1 MIIIY
6 IKFDKENN
14 SKNNQS
20 LLLLLCF
27 FFLIFYNF
35 PLHYYKDILKINELL
50 YISEIEI
57 PYSLLAQQ
65 FMSERA
71 DLVASSKGL

>member
-6 IKFDKENN
+6 IKFDKKKQFKEQPIIRCYYV
-14 SKNNQS
+14 SF
-20 LLLLLCF
+20 CY
-27 FFLIFYNF
+27 IFYSF
-35 PLHYYKDILKINELL
+35 PLHYYKDILKINELM

-57 PYSLLAQQ
+57 PYNLLAEK

-71 DLVASSKGL
+71 DLVASSKGP

>member
-6 IKFDKENN
+6 IKFHKANN
-14 SKNNQS
+14 SNNQS

-27 FFLIFYNF
+27 FFKYFTISPCVIIKIFS
-35 PLHYYKDILKINELL
+35 KINELM

-57 PYSLLAQQ
+57 PYNLLAEK

-71 DLVASSKGL
+71 DLVASSKGP

>member
-1 MIIIY
+1 M
-6 IKFDKENN
+6 F
-14 SKNNQS
+14 
-20 LLLLLCF
+20 F

-35 PLHYYKDILKINELL
+35 PLRYYKDILKINELL

-57 PYSLLAQQ
+57 PYNLLAEK

-71 DLVASSKGL
+71 DLVASSKGP